1 MSIFGSLPKENAT
14 VEKPDGQVVGPYTMA
29 FAGNTIFV
37 TDKTA
42 DIDKG
47 DVIIRTMPSG
57 KEKFLT
63 VTKSTFYQKGIGGM
77 SAHHQIKFE
86 EGRVTNSEKP
96 SQTINIHSPQAVQ
109 IGDNNTQQ
117 ITATVQML
125 VQRIDDSD
133 ATSDQKAEAKSLLQ
147 KFLSHPL
154 VTTIVGATIGLGGS

>member
-1 MSIFGSLPKENAT
+1 MSLFNNFPKEKAT
-14 VEKPDGQVVGPYTMA
+14 VEKPDGQVVGPYTMI
-29 FAGNTIFV
+29 FTGTTIMV
-37 TDKTA
+37 QDKTA

-47 DVIIRTMPSG
+47 DVIVRTMPSG
-57 KEKFLT
+57 KEKFFT
-63 VTKSTFYQKGIGGM
+63 VTKSTFYQKMHSIP
-77 SAHHQIKFE
+77 AHHQIKFE
-86 EGRVTNSEKP
+86 EGRVTHSEKS